1 MSRLSRSRK
10 FAVRPSGAGQFS
22 TMRLHG
28 IAIAMF
34 ALGVAACT
42 VPPEQR
48 SRDVATAYCKCTQTG
63 QSAVDMCID
72 QLVPMIPNVSDDC
85 LDCVYQNSAT
95 CSSLLN
101 DCTNLCDPQQNTPL
115 LGGMR

>member
-1 MSRLSRSRK
+1 MRTSD
-10 FAVRPSGAGQFS
+10 AGQFS
-22 TMRLHG
+22 SMRLTG
-28 IAIAMF
+28 IAIAVF

-48 SRDVATAYCKCTQTG
+48 SRDVATAYCKCIKTG
-63 QSAVDMCID
+63 DTAVSMCID
-72 QLVPMIPNVSDDC
+72 DLIPMLPDVSDDC
-85 LDCVYQNSAT
+85 LNCVYQNSAT

>member
-1 MSRLSRSRK
+1 MSRLVRSRK
-10 FAVRPSGAGQFS
+10 FAVRGTDAGQFS

-28 IAIAMF
+28 LAIAML

-48 SRDVATAYCKCTQTG
+48 AHDVATAYCRCIKTG
-63 QSAVDMCID
+63 ETAINTCID
-72 QLVPMIPNVSDDC
+72 MLVPDLTNVSDEC
-85 LDCVYQNSAT
+85 LDCVYTNSAT